1 MTTTKVSEG
10 VAEDE
15 LINPPL
21 MSQAEAEGGTDTNER
36 LISAERLKQAFDA
49 YIASI

>member
-21 MSQAEAEGGTDTNER
+21 MSQVEAEGGTDTNAR
-36 LISAERLKQAFDA
+36 TISAKRLKEAFDA
-49 YIASI
+49 YHEGV